1 MKETHRFP
9 RDTQA
14 FLDALRHEV
23 RNILGPIQ
31 NAVHLIR
38 NNGQDRGRIEDACA
52 IVDRQVGNMARL
64 LDELPEVPQGAQGLV
79 PATGERAPGAPG
91 AADAVAG
98 ARPRRILI
106 VEDLFDAAITMELLL
121 EMMGHQ
127 VEIAVDGQSGLDKA
141 DRFGPDIILCDI
153 GLPGALSGYDV
164 ARRVRRMPRVRDAYL
179 IALTGFGSPSDKAEA
194 AQAGFDLHLVKPIDP
209 AALEPMI
216 ARIPPR
222 SLST

>member
-1 MKETHRFP
+1 MKEVPLLPQDSEAYH
-9 RDTQA
+9 
-14 FLDALRHEV
+14 DALKHEV

-38 NNGQDRGRIEDACA
+38 TSGQDRGRIEDACA

-64 LDELPEVPQGAQGLV
+64 LDELPEVPRAAQGLV
-79 PATGERAPGAPG
+79 PVHDEGAS
-91 AADAVAG
+91 AVADSAG
-98 ARPRRILI
+98 AVASVRPRRILI

-164 ARRVRRMPRVRDAYL
+164 ARRVRRMPRVKDAYL
-179 IALTGFGSPSDKAEA
+179 IALTGFGSASDKAEA

-222 SLST
+222 ALSA